1 MCGITGCLNAEAE
14 ELKDIESERAK
25 QRQVHGQTAPGKN
38 ASGHVSVSDKGET
51 RDKVAEQIGL
61 GSGRTYDID
70 RILNGKRLSVSV
82 ELFLSKLI
90 TLEKVVIPCQEA
102 ARYAVITRQK
112 ALTRQ

>member
-25 QRQVHGQTAPGKN
+25 QKMLAGK
-38 ASGHVSVSDKGET
+38 AAEPSGHMSVGSKGET
-51 RDKVAEQIGL
+51 RDKVVEQIGL